1 MEILLLSRIICPK
14 IKDNDEWPLSKFE
27 TDSLNNVL
35 HSVIVNNNGVSHIHP
50 LTKLLLSP

>member
-1 MEILLLSRIICPK
+1 MIICPK

-35 HSVIVNNNGVSHIHP
+35 QCYCE
-50 LTKLLLSP
+50 